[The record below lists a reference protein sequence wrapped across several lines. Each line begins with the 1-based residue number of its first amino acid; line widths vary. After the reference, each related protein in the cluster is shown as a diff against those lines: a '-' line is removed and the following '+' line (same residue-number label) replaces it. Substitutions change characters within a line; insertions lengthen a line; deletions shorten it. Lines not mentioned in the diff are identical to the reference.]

1 MEWRERERGL
11 GTLPPAWDL
20 WREGFIVGS
29 VFPAREAAGNMTW
42 HAHRS
47 PRQPEAGRRECMG
60 NSHLGNRDNSDDA
73 KRLVEAVA

>member
-20 WREGFIVGS
+20 WRGGFIVGA
-29 VFPAREAAGNMTW
+29 VFPAREDGHVAW

-47 PRQPEAGRRECMG
+47 PRQPEAGRREGMG
-60 NSHLGNRDNSDDA
+60 NSHLGNRNNIDDA

>member
-20 WREGFIVGS
+20 WREGSIVGS

-47 PRQPEAGRRECMG
+47 PRQPEAGRRDNRS
-60 NSHLGNRDNSDDA
+60 NSHLGTRDNIDDS
-73 KRLVEAVA
+73 KRLVEAAA

>member
-20 WREGFIVGS
+20 WRGGFIVGA
-29 VFPAREAAGNMTW
+29 VFPAREDGRVVW

-47 PRQPEAGRRECMG
+47 LRQPEAGRREGMG
-60 NSHLGNRDNSDDA
+60 NE
-73 KRLVEAVA
+73 VTQ